1 MTSPETE
8 LARLKEIIENCTG
21 DCKGEILFG
30 DGTSAN
36 PDVMFIG
43 WAPNPRYDG
52 TKNRKVFGNYS
63 ITGKRVCE
71 LKRSIEKKINS
82 FSSWDTNFIKCSC
95 PKEKHKYAIKK
106 CRDYLLEEIRII
118 DPKLIVLFG
127 GKTIRS
133 LLGIKN
139 PMSKSHGRTIEWK
152 SPWGKTYHCV
162 LSHYHPSSPCFPAYK
177 DILVNMIIKML
188 IIMNK
193 IELTHRIEEY
203 MLDTI
208 IESFPNYI
216 KFDHKYLLPLTGRPY
231 ETNWRVDTHEN
242 LEGIAMSHF
251 GIYKSIRY
259 IKKCMNKI
267 RVGDEYQTFKNI
279 YFHLGLIFDNVE
291 NLARNIIIVEDY
303 LGIRCVKNKL
313 KKTKKKL
320 LKKYKEWID
329 KHYDKAF
336 DNMIK
341 NGKPIL
347 YYPQHDYNFLSLII
361 TDKSTRRKYNDLVG
375 SIKDYRNFFIHNP
388 GVDILIDLRTGEEFA
403 IRKEYV
409 DKCKLW
415 SSYGKLFREH
425 PEYFINPRQM
435 VSSDLEKT
443 LITLNQIWRLFL
455 NEMEK
460 VYTHSDFSQI
470 FRGFK
475 REEFS

>member
-1 MTSPETE
+1 MLLSGGDGLTSPETE

-162 LSHYHPSSPCFPAYK
+162 LTYHPAYPPFPKYQGT
-177 DILVNMIIKML
+177 LIKA
-188 IIMNK
+188 ICN
-193 IELTHRIEEY
+193 EL
-203 MLDTI
+203 
-208 IESFPNYI
+208 
-216 KFDHKYLLPLTGRPY
+216 
-231 ETNWRVDTHEN
+231 
-242 LEGIAMSHF
+242 
-251 GIYKSIRY
+251 
-259 IKKCMNKI
+259 
-267 RVGDEYQTFKNI
+267 
-279 YFHLGLIFDNVE
+279 
-291 NLARNIIIVEDY
+291 
-303 LGIRCVKNKL
+303 NKL
-313 KKTKKKL
+313 
-320 LKKYKEWID
+320 
-329 KHYDKAF
+329 
-336 DNMIK
+336 
-341 NGKPIL
+341 
-347 YYPQHDYNFLSLII
+347 
-361 TDKSTRRKYNDLVG
+361 
-375 SIKDYRNFFIHNP
+375 RN
-388 GVDILIDLRTGEEFA
+388 
-403 IRKEYV
+403 K
-409 DKCKLW
+409 
-415 SSYGKLFREH
+415 
-425 PEYFINPRQM
+425 
-435 VSSDLEKT
+435 
-443 LITLNQIWRLFL
+443 
-455 NEMEK
+455 
-460 VYTHSDFSQI
+460 
-470 FRGFK
+470 
-475 REEFS
+475 